1 MPIFTRI
8 KIQATVETESMLLP
22 EDKIDGA
29 LGTLRDRLK
38 QLDLVILSI
47 EPKEFAPTEP
57 PEPSQDDP
65 WSMRG
70 QPVG

>member
-1 MPIFTRI
+1 MLTFKRI
-8 KIQATVETESMLLP
+8 KIQATVETEPKLVP
-22 EDKIDGA
+22 EDEIDGA
-29 LGTLRDRLK
+29 LDTLRDRLK

-47 EPKEFAPTEP
+47 EPKEVAPI
-57 PEPSQDDP
+57 EPSEPSRDDP